1 MQFGQ
6 LALGL
11 ASVVLGVHH
20 FSNAKKRLRPNA
32 PEGLARGIDPNHP
45 LMRRTANTAIG
56 RATLTTYQVRTLED
70 RIRRIRELTE
80 KGKRDPK
87 IYVFAR
93 HAVNQ
98 KCGNKWC
105 TPEKDNAA
113 EVRAVFKAIR
123 NNVRYTSDIR
133 GIDSYQKPV
142 HTLGLRGGD
151 CDDFTS
157 ISCASLESIGIPCA
171 FKAIRL
177 KGSSEFNHI
186 YALAGLPRARPTRWI
201 PFDASVNMPVG
212 WEAPRHMIAEAR
224 VFPLER
230 ARGFLT

>member
-11 ASVVLGVHH
+11 ASLVLGVHH
-20 FSNAKKRLRPNA
+20 LSNGQKRLRQSRDA
-32 PEGLARGIDPNHP
+32 GLSRIDPRQP
-45 LMRRTANTAIG
+45 LRRTTAMTPSG
-56 RATLTTYQVRTLED
+56 PMTLTTYEVRTLED
-70 RIRRIRELTE
+70 RIARIRDLTE
-80 KGKRDPK
+80 KGKRDPQ
-87 IYVFAR
+87 IYAFAR
-93 HAVNQ
+93 RAVNQ
-98 KCGNKWC
+98 RCGDRWC
-105 TPEKDNAA
+105 TPEKNNLA
-113 EVRAVFKAIR
+113 EVKAMFGAIR

-133 GIDSYQKPV
+133 GIDSYQKPK

-177 KGSSEFNHI
+177 KGSPEFNHI

-212 WEAPRHMIAEAR
+212 WEAPKHMVAEAR
-224 VFPLER
+224 VFPLSK
-230 ARGFLT
+230 RGGF